1 MPLKKEKYTKK
12 DIQNINTFGVDV
24 YKVTGDIN
32 SLQNTTTKN
41 QLFICNLLLRLGMV
55 WWLRPL
61 QHFKSTKNCCYS
73 TAFTKTK
80 ELVNNGKKIA

>member
-24 YKVTGDIN
+24 YKVTRDIN
-32 SLQNTTTKN
+32 RLQNTTTKN

-61 QHFKSTKNCCYS
+61 
-73 TAFTKTK
+73 
-80 ELVNNGKKIA
+80 

>member
-32 SLQNTTTKN
+32 RLQNTTTKK

-55 WWLRPL
+55 W
-61 QHFKSTKNCCYS
+61 
-73 TAFTKTK
+73 
-80 ELVNNGKKIA
+80 

>member
-32 SLQNTTTKN
+32 RLKNTTTKKPIIH
-41 QLFICNLLLRLGMV
+41 L
-55 WWLRPL
+55 
-61 QHFKSTKNCCYS
+61 
-73 TAFTKTK
+73 
-80 ELVNNGKKIA
+80 